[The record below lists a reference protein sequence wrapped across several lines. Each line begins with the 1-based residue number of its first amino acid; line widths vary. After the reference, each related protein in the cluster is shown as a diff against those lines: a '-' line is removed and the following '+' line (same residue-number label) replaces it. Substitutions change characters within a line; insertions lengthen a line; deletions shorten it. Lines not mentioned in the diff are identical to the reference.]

1 MSGFFIQNL
10 WEHPAFFWSTALIV
24 IFSICCH
31 EYFHA
36 RAALYFGDRTAADR
50 GHLTLNPLRQMG
62 MWSLIMFAMVGL
74 AWGQVPVDPR
84 QLQHRHGAAAVAFAG
99 PFANLLLTIVFCVL
113 TAVGLRYAGAN
124 HFGVEM
130 LFSGAVINL
139 VLFFLNMLPVP
150 GFDGFAVLSDFLPR
164 MELPKSE
171 FLKGTFVVVILLVFL
186 FIGQLYAVSE
196 YLNVKLI
203 RLLQMVI

>member
-10 WEHPAFFWSTALIV
+10 WEHPTFFWSTALIV
-24 IFSICCH
+24 IFSISCH

-99 PFANLLLTIVFCVL
+99 PLANLLLTIVFCVL
-113 TAVGLRYAGAN
+113 TAFGLRYAGSN
-124 HFGVEM
+124 HFGVAM
-130 LFSGAVINL
+130 LFSGAEINL

-150 GFDGFAVLSDFLPR
+150 GFDGFTVLSDFFPR
-164 MELPKSE
+164 LILVQSEFVKGSFLVIVLLVFVFINQLYAASE
-171 FLKGTFVVVILLVFL
+171 FLNVLL
-186 FIGQLYAVSE
+186 I
-196 YLNVKLI
+196 K
-203 RLLQMVI
+203 LLQMVI